1 MASPEDNIAAQKWMR
16 IALINLLIVASLGV
30 IMRYKIAYSLPFIE
44 QENFLHAH
52 SHFAFSG
59 WITQALM
66 TLMIA
71 YLARHSKENI
81 FKKYKWLL
89 LANLISAYGMLL
101 SFPWEGY
108 GIISVI
114 FSTLTIFVSY
124 VFAFIFW
131 KDLNKLQIKKVSHYW
146 FKAALVFNIFSSLGP
161 FFLSYM
167 MANNI
172 SHPNWYLASTYYFLH
187 FQYNGWFFFGCMGLL
202 SEHLNNSGISFSIQ
216 KKGFWLFAIAC
227 IPAYFLSALWLPIP
241 LWIYIIV
248 VLAALSQLL
257 GWVILVKQ
265 MLIKKSIFFN
275 EINIQTRWI
284 FILSGI
290 ALSIKLLLQAAS
302 TIPSLSKFAFGFR
315 PVVIGYLHL
324 VLLGVITLFIIAYSK
339 IENLICTN
347 RTGNAGIVIFII
359 GIILNELFLLIQ
371 GSSYMIFIGVP
382 YINQLLLVAALCMF
396 SGLTMLISGLK
407 KPISFT
413 NFNHLL
419 ARNFP

>member
-1 MASPEDNIAAQKWMR
+1 MPALQNNTAAQKWMR
-16 IALINLLIVASLGV
+16 IALINLFIVALLGV

-44 QENFLHAH
+44 QDNFLHAH
-52 SHFAFSG
+52 SHFAFAG

-89 LANLISAYGMLL
+89 LTNLISAYGMLL
-101 SFPWEGY
+101 SFAWEGY
-108 GIISVI
+108 GIISI
-114 FSTLTIFVSY
+114 TFSTLSIFISY
-124 VFAFIFW
+124 TFAFIFW
-131 KDLNKLQIKKVSHYW
+131 KDLNKKATKNISHYW
-146 FKAALVFNIFSSLGP
+146 FKAALIFNVISSFGA
-161 FFLSYM
+161 FFLSYL

-172 SHPNWYLASTYYFLH
+172 SHPNWYLASIYFYLH

-202 SEHLNNSGISFSIQ
+202 NEHLSNCGIAFSIQ
-216 KKGFWLFAIAC
+216 RRSFWLFAVAC

-241 LWIYIIV
+241 LWVYIIV
-248 VLAALSQLL
+248 VLAALTQLL
-257 GWVILVKQ
+257 VWVILVKQ
-265 MLIKKSIFFN
+265 MIIKKSILFSG
-275 EINIQTRWI
+275 ISTQTQWI
-284 FILSGI
+284 LILSGI

-339 IENLICTN
+339 MQNLIYTN
-347 RTGNAGIVIFII
+347 RTGNYGIIIFIS

-371 GSSYMIFIGVP
+371 GSSYMIFVGVP
-382 YINQLLLVAALCMF
+382 YINQLLLAAAICMAL
-396 SGLTMLISGLK
+396 GLGLLIFGLRK
-407 KPISFT
+407 RIFLT
-413 NFNHLL
+413 
-419 ARNFP
+419 

>member
-1 MASPEDNIAAQKWMR
+1 MPSPENNITAQKWMR
-16 IALINLLIVASLGV
+16 IAVINLLIVALLGV

-59 WITQALM
+59 WIAQALM

-71 YLARHSKENI
+71 YLGRHSKENI

-108 GIISVI
+108 GIISII
-114 FSTLTIFVSY
+114 FSTVSIFISY

-131 KDLNKLQIKKVSHYW
+131 KDLNKLQLKRVSHYW
-146 FKAALVFNIFSSLGP
+146 FKAALVFNILSSFGA

-167 MANNI
+167 IANNI
-172 SHPNWYLASTYYFLH
+172 SHPNRYLASTYYFLH

-202 SEHLNNSGISFSIQ
+202 SEHLYNSGISFLIQ
-216 KKGFWLFAIAC
+216 RKVFWLFAAAC

-248 VLAALSQLL
+248 VIAALAQLL
-257 GWVILVKQ
+257 GWLILLKQ
-265 MLIKKSIFFN
+265 MITEKSILFKD
-275 EINIQTRWI
+275 INVQTRWI
-284 FILSGI
+284 LILSGI

-302 TIPSLSKFAFGFR
+302 TIPSLSKYAFGFR

-339 IENLICTN
+339 MKNLIYTN
-347 RTGNAGIVIFII
+347 RTGNAGIIIFIV

-371 GSSYMIFIGVP
+371 GSSYMIFIPVP
-382 YINQLLLVAALCMF
+382 YINQLLLAAAICLF
-396 SGLTMLISGLK
+396 LGLVMLISGLRK
-407 KPISFT
+407 KIFLT
-413 NFNHLL
+413 
-419 ARNFP
+419 

>member
-1 MASPEDNIAAQKWMR
+1 MPSPENNITAQKWMR
-16 IALINLLIVASLGV
+16 IAVINLLIVALLGV

-59 WITQALM
+59 WIAQALM

-108 GIISVI
+108 GIISII
-114 FSTLTIFVSY
+114 FSTVSIFISY

-131 KDLNKLQIKKVSHYW
+131 KDLNKLQLKRVSHYW
-146 FKAALVFNIFSSLGP
+146 FKAALVFNILSSFGA

-167 MANNI
+167 IANNI
-172 SHPNWYLASTYYFLH
+172 SHPNRYLASTYYFLH

-202 SEHLNNSGISFSIQ
+202 SEHLYNSGISFLIQ
-216 KKGFWLFAIAC
+216 RKVFWLFAAAC

-248 VLAALSQLL
+248 VIAALAQLL
-257 GWVILVKQ
+257 GWLILLKQ
-265 MLIKKSIFFN
+265 MITEKSILFKD
-275 EINIQTRWI
+275 INVQTRWI
-284 FILSGI
+284 LILSGI

-302 TIPSLSKFAFGFR
+302 TIPSLSKYAFGFR

-339 IENLICTN
+339 MKNLIYTN
-347 RTGNAGIVIFII
+347 RTGNAGIIIFIV

-371 GSSYMIFIGVP
+371 GSSYMIFIPVP
-382 YINQLLLVAALCMF
+382 YINQLLLAAAICLF
-396 SGLTMLISGLK
+396 LGLVMLISGLRK
-407 KPISFT
+407 KIFLT
-413 NFNHLL
+413 
-419 ARNFP
+419 

>member
-1 MASPEDNIAAQKWMR
+1 MPSPENNITAQKWMR
-16 IALINLLIVASLGV
+16 IAVINLLIVALLGV

-59 WITQALM
+59 WIAQALM

-108 GIISVI
+108 GIISII
-114 FSTLTIFVSY
+114 FSTVSIFISY

-131 KDLNKLQIKKVSHYW
+131 KDLNKLQLKRVSHYW
-146 FKAALVFNIFSSLGP
+146 FKAALVFNILSSFGA

-167 MANNI
+167 IANNI
-172 SHPNWYLASTYYFLH
+172 SHPNRYLASTYYFLH

-202 SEHLNNSGISFSIQ
+202 SEHLYNSGISFLIQ
-216 KKGFWLFAIAC
+216 RKVFWLFAAAC

-248 VLAALSQLL
+248 VIAALAQLL
-257 GWVILVKQ
+257 GWLILLKQ
-265 MLIKKSIFFN
+265 MITEKSILFKG
-275 EINIQTRWI
+275 INVQTRWI
-284 FILSGI
+284 LILSGI

-302 TIPSLSKFAFGFR
+302 TIPSLSKYAFGFR

-339 IENLICTN
+339 MKNLIYTN
-347 RTGNAGIVIFII
+347 RTGNAGIIIFIV

-371 GSSYMIFIGVP
+371 GSSYMIFIPVP
-382 YINQLLLVAALCMF
+382 YINQLLLAAAICLF
-396 SGLTMLISGLK
+396 LGLVMLISGLRK
-407 KPISFT
+407 KIFLT
-413 NFNHLL
+413 
-419 ARNFP
+419 